1 MAGDMCGT
9 LLVVHFLGD
18 LVSNPR
24 GLAMFIHWAQS
35 QQAEGWRRWAQA
47 KGRAETDGSLVAD
60 AVLACQSAILEGNR
74 LALDKLAAVLEVQQA
89 FEGGGHGGSP
99 GP

>member
-18 LVSNPR
+18 LVSSPR
-24 GLAMFIHWAQS
+24 AMFIHWAQS

-74 LALDKLAAVLEVQQA
+74 LALDKQAAVLQVQQA
-89 FEGGGHGGSP
+89 LEGN
-99 GP
+99 